1 MTEVQ
6 ELTAE
11 IENLCFQR
19 TQAREQIAKDPRQE
33 LAEQLRLEVVE
44 AKLAG
49 KHFAELEAERNKL
62 VAEIHAVEWAL
73 GKDISEARRDL
84 REAKGREAMEAYSRM
99 TDDQLDF
106 AAGEENHKLRAAKA
120 NVKAIRRVLDSR
132 VTNNEAKRLVAA
144 MSDAQRAALLAELSR
159 GL

>member
-6 ELTAE
+6 EITAD
-11 IENLCFQR
+11 IENLSFRR
-19 TQAREQIAKDPRQE
+19 TEARKKCAEDKRQE

-49 KHFAELEAERNKL
+49 KPFAELEQERNTL
-62 VAEIHAVEWAL
+62 VAEIHAEEWAL
-73 GKDISEARRDL
+73 GKEISDLRREL
-84 REAKGREAMEAYSRM
+84 REAKGREVMDVYTKM

-120 NVKAIRRVLDSR
+120 NVKAIRRVMDFR
-132 VTNNEAKRLVAA
+132 ITNSEAKRIVAA
-144 MSDAQRAALLAELSR
+144 LGPEQRAALLAELSR